1 MDRYDYMQ
9 LEDEYRYHDPYGSCI
24 YKALNAKKDE
34 LNQLKTSIE
43 LKNDVPDLKKLVE
56 TYINAYGNIKYAL
69 RILEIDITN
78 LEIKYMKGFEKYL
91 CNKKL

>member
-9 LEDEYRYHDPYGSCI
+9 IEDEYRYYDPYGSCI

-34 LNQLKTSIE
+34 LNHLKTAIE
-43 LKNDVPDLKKLVE
+43 LKNDITDFKKLVE

-69 RILEIDITN
+69 RILEIDINN
-78 LEIKYMKGFEKYL
+78 LEIEYMKGFEKYL
-91 CNKKL
+91 CSKKL

>member
-9 LEDEYRYHDPYGSCI
+9 LEEEYRYHDPYGSCI
-24 YKALNAKKDE
+24 YKALNTKKDE
-34 LNQLKTSIE
+34 LNKLKTAIE
-43 LKNDVPDLKKLVE
+43 LKNDALDFKKLIE

-91 CNKKL
+91 CSKKL

>member
-9 LEDEYRYHDPYGSCI
+9 LEEEYRYHDPYGSCI

-34 LNQLKTSIE
+34 LNQLKTSIK
-43 LKNDVPDLKKLVE
+43 LKDDSPDFKKLLE
-56 TYINAYGNIKYAL
+56 TYITAYGNIKYAL

-78 LEIKYMKGFEKYL
+78 LEIKYMKGFEQYL
-91 CNKKL
+91 CSKKL

>member
-9 LEDEYRYHDPYGSCI
+9 LEDEYRYQDPYGSCI
-24 YKALNAKKDE
+24 YKALNSKKDE
-34 LNQLKTSIE
+34 LNQLKTAID
-43 LKNDVPDLKKLVE
+43 LKNDDPDFKKLVE

-91 CNKKL
+91 CSKKL